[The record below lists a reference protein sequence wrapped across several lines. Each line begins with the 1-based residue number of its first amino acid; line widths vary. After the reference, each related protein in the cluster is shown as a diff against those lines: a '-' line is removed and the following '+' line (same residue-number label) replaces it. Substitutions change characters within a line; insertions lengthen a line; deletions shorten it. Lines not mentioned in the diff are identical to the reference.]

1 MTWELIALENGTF
14 FQFSYEMLS
23 DDFQFLPIHDEHFLE
38 AFQLGQ

>member
-23 DDFQFLPIHDEHFLE
+23 DEFQSLLVHDEHFFE
-38 AFQLGQ
+38 PFQLGQ